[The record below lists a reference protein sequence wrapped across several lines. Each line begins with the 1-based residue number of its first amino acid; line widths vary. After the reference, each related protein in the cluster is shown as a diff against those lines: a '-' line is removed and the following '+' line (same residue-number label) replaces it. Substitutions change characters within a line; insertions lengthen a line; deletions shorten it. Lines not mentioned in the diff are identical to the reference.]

1 MEKGGGSMT
10 KMIWEGAIRADMVD
24 GWTDEAVNELIDAL
38 NDVVEQTFEEI
49 ETEQIKTNPLV
60 RLVLE

>member
-1 MEKGGGSMT
+1 M

-24 GWTDEAVNELIDAL
+24 GWTDEAVSELIDAL
-38 NDVVEQTFEEI
+38 NEAVEQTFSDI
-49 ETEQIKTNPLV
+49 ETQQIKDNPLV

>member
-1 MEKGGGSMT
+1 VTT

>member
-1 MEKGGGSMT
+1 MSIELSG
-10 KMIWEGAIRADMVD
+10 KMIWEGAIAVEMVD

>member
-1 MEKGGGSMT
+1 MT

>member
-1 MEKGGGSMT
+1 MSIELSG

>member
-1 MEKGGGSMT
+1 MSIELSG

-24 GWTDEAVNELIDAL
+24 GWTDEAVSELIEAL
-38 NDVVEQTFEEI
+38 SEVVEQTFCAI
-49 ETEQIKTNPLV
+49 ETQQFNTNPLV